1 MKATLKILLV
11 VTLVILG
18 GLAGIKYTSPHD
30 VLGQATTLWGV
41 FDILCGALG
50 GLFIG
55 GMFVTFRA

>member
-1 MKATLKILLV
+1 MFKIVLV

-30 VLGQATTLWGV
+30 VLGQATTLWGA
-41 FDILCGALG
+41 FDIFCGALG